1 MQEKDPIF
9 NISETLTP
17 DQLTQEYNSLY
28 GKVGPRL
35 ASMQAWPSDWIP
47 ASSGLGW
54 LDWYQGYM
62 NGRRTEDDDR
72 QIKRWKSF
80 KARHGSQFKSNP
92 TPRRAFALRNWA
104 IDPLKMI
111 EDEDQRRQ
119 LAEAM
124 ETYKQK
130 AWDNYNNTQER

>member
-1 MQEKDPIF
+1 MQEKDQSF
-9 NISETLTP
+9 NTP
-17 DQLTQEYNSLY
+17 EVLKPEQLIEEYNSLY

-35 ASMQAWPSDWIP
+35 ASMQAWPADWIP
-47 ASSGLGW
+47 DSSGLGW

-62 NGRRTEDDDR
+62 NGRRTEDDER

-80 KARHGSQFKSNP
+80 KARHGSQFKKNP

-111 EDEDQRRQ
+111 EDEEVRGQ

-124 ETYKQK
+124 ENYKED
-130 AWDNYNNTQER
+130 AWNKYHKSNE

>member
-1 MQEKDPIF
+1 MNNPEFI
-9 NISETLTP
+9 P
-17 DQLTQEYNSLY
+17 DYKPEDIQDAYNAIY
-28 GKVGPRL
+28 GHYGPRL
-35 ASMQAWPSDWIP
+35 ASMDKWPAEWIKSDVDP
-47 ASSGLGW
+47 MGW
-54 LDWYQGYM
+54 LQWYEQYKA
-62 NGRRTEDDDR
+62 GRRTDDDAR

-80 KARHGSQFKSNP
+80 KARHGSQFKKNP

-124 ETYKQK
+124 EDYKQK
-130 AWDNYNNTQER
+130 AWENYNNNQER

>member
-1 MQEKDPIF
+1 MTNTEFI
-9 NISETLTP
+9 P
-17 DQLTQEYNSLY
+17 DYKPEDIQDAYNAIY
-28 GKVGPRL
+28 GHYGPRL
-35 ASMQAWPSDWIP
+35 ASMDKWPSEWIKSDVDP
-47 ASSGLGW
+47 MGW
-54 LDWYQGYM
+54 LQWFEQYKA
-62 NGRRTEDDDR
+62 GRRTEDDDR

-80 KARHGSQFKSNP
+80 KARHGSQFKKNP

-124 ETYKQK
+124 ENYKQK
-130 AWDNYNNTQER
+130 AWENYNNNQER